1 VRRAAGRDRSPAS
14 GARRRAIGFAVA
26 LALIAGPG
34 ACASSGASAFP
45 RGPLAL
51 RLRRTDGATLN
62 LGALRGQVVLL
73 HLMATWAG
81 PALLEVPTHLRL
93 HRELG
98 PRGLALVAVAL
109 DDRPESVPIF
119 AETFEVPYAVTTPF
133 DAATL
138 TGPAG
143 PFGRI
148 VTLPTSVLVDRS
160 GHVVARQEGVWDPAE
175 LRARIEAL
183 LAEDPSGR

>member
-1 VRRAAGRDRSPAS
+1 MGAA
-14 GARRRAIGFAVA
+14 A
-26 LALIAGPG
+26 LALALAAGVG
-34 ACASSGASAFP
+34 ACATAGAPLRS
-45 RGPLAL
+45 GPLAL
-51 RLRRTDGATLN
+51 RLRRTDGDTLN
-62 LGALRGQVVLL
+62 LGALRGRVLLL

-98 PRGLALVAVAL
+98 PRGLAIVAVAL

-148 VTLPTSVLVDRS
+148 VTLPTSLLVDRS